1 KYQESNK
8 TLDALFL
15 CQGDGL
21 FGEIEKIDRL
31 SLEKHFQLNLF
42 SQFSILQFAYPLL
55 RISDHPFVCFLSS
68 TAGKV
73 GFPESTAYCASKHAV
88 AGLAKSLREE
98 WKKDNIR
105 VMTVYPG
112 AISTSIWEG
121 REGFDQNDMIAPE
134 DFAEYLASFI
144 TLPKTINLDESY
156 VLPQKGIL

>member
-1 KYQESNK
+1 VRLNK
-8 TLDALFL
+8 
-15 CQGDGL
+15 
-21 FGEIEKIDRL
+21 
-31 SLEKHFQLNLF
+31 
-42 SQFSILQFAYPLL
+42 
-55 RISDHPFVCFLSS
+55 
-68 TAGKV
+68 
-73 GFPESTAYCASKHAV
+73 
-88 AGLAKSLREE
+88 E